1 MREGPAGME
10 ALVQA
15 ALLRHSTAYK
25 GLEPGVL
32 AELVDVAAKAGTDT
46 GALAASFDRFMTINR
61 YDAGAGTDPAGCEPV
76 SCWGA
81 RSH

>member
-1 MREGPAGME
+1 ME

-46 GALAASFDRFMTINR
+46 GALAASSI
-61 YDAGAGTDPAGCEPV
+61 A
-76 SCWGA
+76 S
-81 RSH
+81 